1 MKYTVHYA
9 KKGNR
14 NIHKTYVIEAYNHQ
28 DALRKFLTKHK
39 GQQLR
44 VEKVVAKAEEKLL

>member
-1 MKYTVHYA
+1 MKYIVHYA

-14 NIHKTYVIEAYNHQ
+14 NIHKTYDIEAHDHQ
-28 DALRKFLTKHK
+28 DAIRKFLTKHR

-44 VEKVVAKAEEKLL
+44 VEKVVALKEE